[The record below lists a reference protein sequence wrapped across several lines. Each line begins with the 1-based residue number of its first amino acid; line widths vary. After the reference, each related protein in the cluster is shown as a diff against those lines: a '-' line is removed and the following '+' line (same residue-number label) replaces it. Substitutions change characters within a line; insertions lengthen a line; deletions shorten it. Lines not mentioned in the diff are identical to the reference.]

1 MIEIIVIKCSI
12 RRLIG
17 PNAFFQSIMIGSND
31 RLNFK
36 QIKDSIEHPIN
47 PSELV

>member
-1 MIEIIVIKCSI
+1 MIEAIEIKCSI
-12 RRLIG
+12 KHPIVPSAFFRLIV
-17 PNAFFQSIMIGSND
+17 ILSND